1 MELAVRVSVI
11 AGRVRGRAMFS
22 GSGLQVLRRALV
34 GFSEDS
40 GALNVFT
47 TLHLILP
54 CGKF

>member
-1 MELAVRVSVI
+1 MELVVWVSVI

-40 GALNVFT
+40 GVFT